1 MASQSVLLFASSTTS
16 LCPNNTGSS
25 SPSMGFILLKLT
37 NYFQNRVSSFSAG
50 NICPGWEE
58 PQEIM
63 LEEGG
68 VSRTTKISPVGRLDA
83 QNKGTNREKLENR
96 SN

>member
-1 MASQSVLLFASSTTS
+1 
-16 LCPNNTGSS
+16 
-25 SPSMGFILLKLT
+25 
-37 NYFQNRVSSFSAG
+37 
-50 NICPGWEE
+50 
-58 PQEIM
+58 M